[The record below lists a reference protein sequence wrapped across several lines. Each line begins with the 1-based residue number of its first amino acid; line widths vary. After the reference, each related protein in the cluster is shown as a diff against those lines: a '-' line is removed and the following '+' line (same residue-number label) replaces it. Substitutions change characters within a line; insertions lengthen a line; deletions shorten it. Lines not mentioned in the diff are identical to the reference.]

1 LIEWQSAFTIPAF
14 MRLLCWIAIVLL
26 WSLADSLIPS
36 VLAEPIQLR
45 PAMTINDGGAALC
58 PGNLGQGYAIPCV
71 TDWNG
76 DGKKDLLVGYQLA
89 GKIALYLNLGTD
101 AQPCFTNHTNLKTGD
116 GSDIY
121 HPSSG
126 CGAPAPWVC
135 DFDGDG
141 KRDLLV
147 GAGSDGTVWFYRNT
161 NTDAAPILAPGVQ
174 LKTGAN
180 NLTVGIRA
188 TPCVTDWDE
197 DGLNDLLCGNGDG
210 YVYFFKNTN
219 AGQASIFAP
228 GVKIQAGGVDL
239 NLGIRSVVRVF
250 DWDGDGLKD
259 LVCSSDTGV
268 YWCRNTNS
276 NSQPI
281 LQAKASL
288 QAPSS
293 TTGKLV
299 NINTGGRMRLDLV
312 DWNNDGVMD
321 LILGN
326 LNGTVSYYEG
336 YYFHIHLTRQTN
348 NTIALQWDSAPFL
361 KYNVLA
367 YDCPDGIPCL
377 AVTNLPSG
385 GNTTIWT
392 NQIQGDQ
399 QFFRVQIAQ

>member
-1 LIEWQSAFTIPAF
+1 
-14 MRLLCWIAIVLL
+14 
-26 WSLADSLIPS
+26 
-36 VLAEPIQLR
+36 
-45 PAMTINDGGAALC
+45 MTINDGGVALC
-58 PGNLGQGYAIPCV
+58 PGAPGSGYAIPCV

-76 DGKKDLLVGYQLA
+76 DGKKDLLVGYQPA

-147 GAGSDGTVWFYRNT
+147 GAGSDGTVWFYRNM

-174 LKTGAN
+174 LKVRTS

-188 TPCVTDWDE
+188 TPCVHDWDE
-197 DGLNDLLCGNGDG
+197 DGLKDLLCGDG
-210 YVYFFKNTN
+210 YGYVSFFKNTN
-219 AGQASIFAP
+219 TAQSPIYAP
-228 GVKIQAGGVDL
+228 AVKIQAGGTDL
-239 NLGIRSVVRVF
+239 FLGIRSVVRVF

-276 NSQPI
+276 NSTPV
-281 LQAKASL
+281 L
-288 QAPSS
+288 QAPQAICAPLSGS
-293 TTGKLV
+293 GLVPIVTGA
-299 NINTGGRMRLDLV
+299 RMRVYPV

-321 LILGN
+321 LVLGN
-326 LNGTVSYYEG
+326 ANGTVYYYEG
-336 YYFHIHLTRQTN
+336 YHFRISHMIPQTGN
-348 NTIALQWDSAPFL
+348 KVALQWDSAPFL
-361 KYNVLA
+361 NYNVLTNG
-367 YDCPDGIPCL
+367 CPINIQYP

-399 QFFRVQIAQ
+399 QFFRVQVAQ

>member
-1 LIEWQSAFTIPAF
+1 
-14 MRLLCWIAIVLL
+14 
-26 WSLADSLIPS
+26 
-36 VLAEPIQLR
+36 
-45 PAMTINDGGAALC
+45 MTINDGGAALC
-58 PGNLGQGYAIPCV
+58 PGTPGGGYAIPCV

-76 DGKKDLLVGYQLA
+76 DGKKDLLVGYQTS

-101 AQPCFTNHTNLKTGD
+101 AQPCFTNYTNLKTGD

-121 HPSSG
+121 HPSAG

-180 NLTVGIRA
+180 TLTVGIRS

-197 DGLNDLLCGNGDG
+197 DGLNDLLCGDG
-210 YVYFFKNTN
+210 YGYVSFFKNTN
-219 AGQASIFAP
+219 TVQSPIYAP
-228 GVKIQAGGVDL
+228 AVKIQAGGVDL

-276 NSQPI
+276 NSNPV
-281 LQAKASL
+281 L
-288 QAPSS
+288 QAPQTICAPVSGS
-293 TTGKLV
+293 GLVPIVTGS
-299 NINTGGRMRLDLV
+299 RMRVYPV

-321 LILGN
+321 LVLGN
-326 LNGTVSYYEG
+326 AYGTVYYYEG
-336 YYFHIHLTRQTN
+336 YHFRISHVTPQTGN
-348 NTIALQWDSAPFL
+348 KVALQWDSAPFL
-361 KYNVLA
+361 NYNVLTNG
-367 YDCPDGIPCL
+367 CPINIQYP

>member
-1 LIEWQSAFTIPAF
+1 MAIGPTIPAF
-14 MRLLCWIAIVLL
+14 MRLLCWIVIVLPC
-26 WSLADSLIPS
+26 SLANSLIPS
-36 VLAEPIQLR
+36 VLAEPIQFR

-58 PGNLGQGYAIPCV
+58 PGTFGAGYAIPCV

-76 DGKKDLLVGYQLA
+76 DGKKDLLVGYQMA

-180 NLTVGIRA
+180 TLTVGIRS

-197 DGLNDLLCGNGDG
+197 DDLNDL
-210 YVYFFKNTN
+210 F
-219 AGQASIFAP
+219 
-228 GVKIQAGGVDL
+228 
-239 NLGIRSVVRVF
+239 LGIRSVVRVF

-276 NSQPI
+276 NSNPV
-281 LQAKASL
+281 L
-288 QAPSS
+288 QAPQTICAPVSGS
-293 TTGKLV
+293 GLVPIVTGS
-299 NINTGGRMRLDLV
+299 RMRVYPV

-321 LILGN
+321 LVLG
-326 LNGTVSYYEG
+326 LS
-336 YYFHIHLTRQTN
+336 L
-348 NTIALQWDSAPFL
+348 
-361 KYNVLA
+361 
-367 YDCPDGIPCL
+367 
-377 AVTNLPSG
+377 
-385 GNTTIWT
+385 
-392 NQIQGDQ
+392 
-399 QFFRVQIAQ
+399 